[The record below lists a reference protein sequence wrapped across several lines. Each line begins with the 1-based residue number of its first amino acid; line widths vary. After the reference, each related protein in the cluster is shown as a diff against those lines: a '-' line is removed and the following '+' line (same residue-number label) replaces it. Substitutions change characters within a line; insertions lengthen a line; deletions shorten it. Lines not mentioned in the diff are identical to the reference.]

1 MRVIRPNPIY
11 SLHTQ
16 PKSKIQP
23 KAYVNLEMAMGRVF
37 SGTRPTL
44 NRARFNF
51 NKRVWDGYEIFFK
64 PGAGSGIAPMIY
76 KIKFNLKFYFTIFN
90 IYIIKKINKI
100 SYKKYNIFYYL

>member
-37 SGTRPTL
+37 SSTRPTL

>member
-1 MRVIRPNPIY
+1 MQQSYSVQPICSNCHSPTRNMRVIRPNPIY

-23 KAYVNLEMAMGRVF
+23 KAYVNLGMAMGRVF
-37 SGTRPTL
+37 SSTRPTL

-76 KIKFNLKFYFTIFN
+76 KIKFNLKF
-90 IYIIKKINKI
+90 KIL
-100 SYKKYNIFYYL
+100 FYYF